1 MQEGAFFLCVFW
13 LSELFGTEREQRF
26 SVQWLLLLCDE
37 LHFERIKI
45 HKSNMKLYE
54 HLSYF
59 SVKTVHLNSLFEYL
73 KEHCC
78 ESEE

>member
-1 MQEGAFFLCVFW
+1 
-13 LSELFGTEREQRF
+13 
-26 SVQWLLLLCDE
+26 
-37 LHFERIKI
+37 
-45 HKSNMKLYE
+45 MKLYE